1 MTPPGREVVD
11 HLNDILENAKKLK
24 AFVGGQ
30 TFDAFKADE
39 KTQYAIARALEII
52 GEATKRIPTELR
64 NRCPEIPWR
73 KMAGMRDVLTHEY
86 EGVSSTV
93 LFQTATREIDVVID
107 RLPKTFPNPE
117 KRPRG

>member
-1 MTPPGREVVD
+1 VTPPGREVVD
-11 HLNDILENAKKLK
+11 YLNDILENAEKLK

-52 GEATKRIPTELR
+52 GEATKRVPAEFR
-64 NRCPEIPWR
+64 DRYPEIPWR
-73 KMAGMRDVLTHEY
+73 KMAGMRDVLSHDY
-86 EGVSSTV
+86 EGVSATV

-107 RLPKTFPNPE
+107 RLPKIIADAE
-117 KRPRG
+117 KGPRG